1 MTEAFEGT
9 ADDKSSQF
17 VKSIREAPLAFSVC
31 LYFSDLWAQ
40 VQGTGIQ
47 DRVVGSRSQ
56 SHTRMSARPFS
67 AKRPPQPQADMV
79 GELEYGRESLPSQ
92 PVKAGQPV
100 IVPVWSVEPCRPRS
114 SSAWLKC
121 CGGAVMSGGSLRFSN
136 PQGYLT
142 LTVCWAFIPARMS
155 LEAGSTL
162 WFLKQIQAYY
172 LFPSWEQPAPYH
184 RDQVLV
190 AVFSAVS
197 PATGTAPG
205 LCAVN
210 SNDTA
215 SNRQ

>member
-1 MTEAFEGT
+1 
-9 ADDKSSQF
+9 
-17 VKSIREAPLAFSVC
+17 
-31 LYFSDLWAQ
+31 
-40 VQGTGIQ
+40 
-47 DRVVGSRSQ
+47 
-56 SHTRMSARPFS
+56 
-67 AKRPPQPQADMV
+67 
-79 GELEYGRESLPSQ
+79 
-92 PVKAGQPV
+92 
-100 IVPVWSVEPCRPRS
+100 
-114 SSAWLKC
+114 
-121 CGGAVMSGGSLRFSN
+121 
-136 PQGYLT
+136 
-142 LTVCWAFIPARMS
+142 MS

-184 RDQVLV
+184 LEQVLV